1 MEIIIFRE
9 NTLKREL
16 LALGNQLGIGYQE
29 EWVIRV
35 MSSLLN

>member
-1 MEIIIFRE
+1 MLKIDEIEITIFRE

-29 EWVIRV
+29 E
-35 MSSLLN
+35 